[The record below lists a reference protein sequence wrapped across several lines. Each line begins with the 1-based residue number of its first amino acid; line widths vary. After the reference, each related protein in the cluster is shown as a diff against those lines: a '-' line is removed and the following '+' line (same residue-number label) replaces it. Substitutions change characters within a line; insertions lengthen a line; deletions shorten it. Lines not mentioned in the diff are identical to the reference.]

1 MPVQEEGRAM
11 TSQILTSSLAMAAA
25 LLLPGCGSG
34 GPSAETIA
42 AERAAVAADRAAR
55 TELASAAPAAG
66 QPVPAAMAGA
76 TTAAAATAADGN
88 AATLSCPATYAG
100 PYGRTIRANPL
111 PPGRAR
117 ILSTRTIP
125 ADGGGGCNIEIGY
138 PGAERVFVMAEPDSC
153 EAMPPRRYSL
163 EGLRETSLLDSLS
176 PADRADLDRLEAIG
190 VIGVQNNVSLT
201 LWVPGEDCGLREIVL
216 PNY

>member
-55 TELASAAPAAG
+55 TELASAAPAAA
-66 QPVPAAMAGA
+66 QPVPAAMAG
-76 TTAAAATAADGN
+76 TSTAGAITAADN
-88 AATLSCPATYAG
+88 AGATLSCPATYAG

-138 PGAERVFVMAEPDSC
+138 PGAERVFVMARPGSC

-163 EGLRETSLLDSLS
+163 EGLRETSRLDSLS
-176 PADRADLDRLEAIG
+176 PADRADLDRLEAFG
-190 VIGVQNNVSLT
+190 VIGVQNNQSLT
-201 LWVPGEDCGLREIVL
+201 LWVPDRQCDLREIIL
-216 PNY
+216 PN